1 MAKIVVIGEILVEIM
16 ATEIGQT
23 FLRPGQFQGPYPS
36 GAPAIFADQAART
49 GADVT
54 LVGSVGKDDFGTV
67 NLKRLQSSG
76 VDTSRIQRHP
86 DRPTG
91 SAFVTYAKDG
101 SRSFIFNIAHSAAA
115 CVGVDQLDPALF
127 SKCLFFHIM
136 GSSLISSQMTQT
148 IRHGIDLAKTAGAEI
163 SFDPNVRKELLSNP
177 AMAATIREILSQT
190 DILLPSE
197 DDLKYLFADSTEL
210 DAVHQLLAGSAR
222 LILLKRGKNGCTYF
236 DREQKLDVP
245 PIIADEVDPTGA
257 GDCFGGTFISC
268 LAQEFPLPRALSL
281 ANAAGSLAVRT
292 RGPMEGNST
301 LEQLNTCLESES
313 GQQNLVQQMTRL

>member
-1 MAKIVVIGEILVEIM
+1 MAKIVVVGEILVEIM

-49 GADVT
+49 GAAVA
-54 LVGSVGKDDFGTV
+54 LVGCVGKDDFGTV
-67 NLKRLQSSG
+67 NLQRLQSSG
-76 VDTSRIQRHP
+76 VDTSRIRRDP

-115 CVGVDQLDPALF
+115 CVSVDQLDPALF
-127 SKCLFFHIM
+127 AGCRCFHIM
-136 GSSLISSQMTQT
+136 GSSLISNQMTET
-148 IRHGIDLAKTAGAEI
+148 IRHGIHLAKAAGAEI
-163 SFDPNVRKELLSNP
+163 SFDPNVRRELLSNP
-177 AMAATIREILSQT
+177 AMAETIREILSQA

-197 DDLKYLFADSTEL
+197 DDLKYLFAGATEP
-210 DAVHQLLAGSAR
+210 DAMHQLLAGNAR

-236 DREQKLDVP
+236 DSEQRVDVLP
-245 PIIADEVDPTGA
+245 LIADEVDPTGA

-268 LAQEFPLPRALSL
+268 LVQEFPLPRALSL

-292 RGPMEGNST
+292 QGPMEGNST
-301 LEQLNTCLESES
+301 LEQLNTCLENES
-313 GQQNLVQQMTRL
+313 QQQNSVQQMTRH

>member
-49 GADVT
+49 GADVA

-67 NLKRLQSSG
+67 NLQRLQSSG
-76 VDTSRIQRHP
+76 VDTSRIRRHP

-91 SAFVTYAKDG
+91 SAFVTYAEDG
-101 SRSFIFNIAHSAAA
+101 SRSFVFNIAHSAAA
-115 CVGVDQLDPALF
+115 CIRVDHLDAALF
-127 SKCLFFHIM
+127 AGCRFFHIM

-148 IRHGIDLAKTAGAEI
+148 ILHAVELARAAGAEI
-163 SFDPNVRKELLSNP
+163 SFDPNIRKELLLNP
-177 AMAATIREILSQT
+177 AMAETIREILSKT

-197 DDLKYLFADSTEL
+197 DDLKYLFAEASEL
-210 DAVHQLLAGSAR
+210 DAAHQLLAGNTR

-236 DREQKLDVP
+236 DRQRKIDVP
-245 PIIADEVDPTGA
+245 PLIAHEVDPTGA

-268 LAQEFPLPRALSL
+268 LVQEIPLPRALSL
-281 ANAAGSLAVRT
+281 ANAAGSLAVRM

-301 LEQLNTCLESES
+301 LEQLNTCLEKES
-313 GQQNLVQQMTRL
+313 GQEISFSE